1 MGEAANLRQ
10 LLSRKTRKESAKV
23 FYEILVC
30 LFACLLVCLLLAK
43 VKHNWGVSY
52 TNMVR
57 SAGTENQKLRGC
69 ETRLCVR

>member
-30 LFACLLVCLLLAK
+30 LFACLFV
-43 VKHNWGVSY
+43 VSK
-52 TNMVR
+52 
-57 SAGTENQKLRGC
+57 SKA
-69 ETRLCVR
+69 